1 MADAPRS
8 PGRPPDPALRGRI
21 IDAAW
26 KLFLQDGVKS
36 TSVRAIADAAGI
48 SKVTLYKHFTDKTAL
63 LVAGVQVE
71 QDKLKA
77 LRQRAPGASL
87 PLEQTLITFGEAT
100 MTYLTTGDAVDFYTV
115 LAGDLR
121 REPDLARAFYEAGP
135 GSTHAALT
143 AVIEQAAAAGQ
154 LTVDDP
160 SDAAERLFGMWQG
173 FSNFQLALSPDS
185 ESIRASLPARVREAV
200 RIFLFAYADSKDTA

>member
-1 MADAPRS
+1 MPLITWPPPGPRL
-8 PGRPPDPALRGRI
+8 AGRI

-63 LVAGVQVE
+63 LAAGVPGE

-77 LRQRAPGASL
+77 LRQTAPGASL

-100 MTYLTTGDAVDFYTV
+100 MTYLTTGDAVDYTG

-121 REPDLARAFYEAGP
+121 RQPDLARAF
-135 GSTHAALT
+135 
-143 AVIEQAAAAGQ
+143 
-154 LTVDDP
+154 
-160 SDAAERLFGMWQG
+160 
-173 FSNFQLALSPDS
+173 
-185 ESIRASLPARVREAV
+185 
-200 RIFLFAYADSKDTA
+200 